1 MSSFSV
7 EHIKPSFGAVIRD
20 FTVSGDVPK
29 RDFATLMEVFL
40 DRHVLVIP
48 SSGIEPKDQVAFS
61 RLFGPLE
68 IHAETRFVLKDH
80 PEVIRIG
87 NATENGQPCAAFSVG
102 VEQWHADSSYRP
114 LPSVASL
121 FYAEI
126 IPPTGGDTMFADA
139 VSAYEEL
146 PPATKVRIDDLRAVH
161 DYEYFNAWLD
171 LINEGRPPY
180 SDEKRRKFPPHTQP
194 LVRTH
199 PVTGVKSLLLCPAVI
214 SHIEGLPPAESRLVL
229 DALTAFATQDRYVYR
244 HQWTKGDLVIW
255 DNRCTLHTATSF
267 EHTKYTRLMC
277 RTTVTSP
284 IGPGQNQTA
293 A

>member
-1 MSSFSV
+1 MPAFTV
-7 EHIKPSFGAVIRD
+7 EPINPAFGAVIRD

-29 RDFATLMEVFL
+29 REFDALVEVFL

-48 SSGIEPKDQVAFS
+48 STGINPADQVAFS

-68 IHAETRFVLKDH
+68 IHAETRFIAKDH
-80 PEVIRIG
+80 PEVIQIG
-87 NATENGQPCAAFSVG
+87 NFTENGQPRAAFSIG

-114 LPSVASL
+114 APSIASL

-126 IPPTGGDTMFADA
+126 VPPAGADTLFADA
-139 VSAYEEL
+139 VSAYAAL
-146 PPATKVRIDDLRAVH
+146 PAATKARIEGLRAVH
-161 DYEYFNAWLD
+161 DYEYFDGWLG

-180 SDEKRRKFPPHTQP
+180 SDEKRRRFPPHSQP

-214 SHIEGLPPAESRLVL
+214 SHIEGLSPGESRRIL
-229 DALTAFATQDRYVYR
+229 DALTAFTTQDRFVYR
-244 HQWTKGDLVIW
+244 HKWTEGDLVIW

-267 EHTKYTRLMC
+267 DHTKYTRLMR

-284 IGPGQNQTA
+284 LPERDQA
-293 A
+293 AA